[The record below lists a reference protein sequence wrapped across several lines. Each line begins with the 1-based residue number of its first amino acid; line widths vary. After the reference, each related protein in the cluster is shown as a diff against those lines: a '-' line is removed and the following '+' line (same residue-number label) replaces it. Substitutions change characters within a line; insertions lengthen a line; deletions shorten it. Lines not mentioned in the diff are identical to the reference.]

1 MSKESHQI
9 DTQEQAKITSSE
21 IENILDEKV
30 QNLTDDKEIV
40 TRDSLNRIY
49 RKVDKRLIPCLWSVY
64 FFAFSAKSIIGIAL
78 TMNVSEGHS
87 LKQTL
92 NLLPQQVSTGI
103 TLFYIAY
110 VIFEIPC
117 NLMTIYISPRFWISK
132 TLLVVGIVLFFYTYM
147 KDLVAFY
154 ILRFLLGV
162 AEAGLWPG
170 MAYYLMNYY
179 PPYIMGKRIGWY
191 FTASQIS
198 TMTIG
203 FLSIGFQKMDGI
215 ANLEGYKCIATIIV
229 GVVTMWLLPQTLTE
243 ASVTEEELH
252 SPSFIVRMYK
262 RIKKTT
268 ERPFLTEDEKQL
280 LLSNISLKNRW
291 KVYDLVAAFIDPRI
305 WLLIFMY
312 FGGMAFGIG
321 IKNYGSLIIRSLDT
335 EMSSLKISLLY
346 AIVWIVNLIGV
357 LIILPASDH
366 YRSRMS
372 FYISCSIVIIIGILI
387 LTYAHNK
394 WLQYSG
400 LLISIFATGP
410 LIPICMAWCAQIFSK
425 ETKLNVAATSA
436 LLTGMGNLGSIFT
449 SYTLYEGMPGRD
461 GYKKSN
467 IVLCVVMGM
476 SIIAS
481 LSQKA
486 LLMYYSKET
495 N

>member
-1 MSKESHQI
+1 MQ
-9 DTQEQAKITSSE
+9 
-21 IENILDEKV
+21 NISDEKAEC
-30 QNLTDDKEIV
+30 LLDDKIMV
-40 TRDSLNRIY
+40 SQNNLNRLY
-49 RKVDKRLIPCLWSVY
+49 RKVDKRLIPCLWTIY

-78 TMNVSEGHS
+78 TMNISENHS

-92 NLLPQQVSTGI
+92 NLSAQEVSVGV

-132 TLLVVGIVLFFYTYM
+132 TLVIVGIVLFFYTYM
-147 KDLVAFY
+147 KSLAAFY
-154 ILRFLLGV
+154 VLRFLLGV

-179 PPYIMGKRIGWY
+179 PPHIMGKRIGWY

-215 ANLEGYKCIATIIV
+215 ANLEGYKWMFLLYSVATTAIGIIS
-229 GVVTMWLLPQTLTE
+229 MWLLPQTLTE
-243 ASVTEEELH
+243 ASVTQEELH
-252 SPSFIVRMYK
+252 SPSLIVRTYK
-262 RIKKTT
+262 KIKKTT
-268 ERPFLTEDEKQL
+268 ERSFLTENEKRI

-291 KVYDLVAAFIDPRI
+291 KVYDLVSAFIDSRI

-321 IKNYGSLIIRSLDT
+321 IKNYGSLIIRSIDT
-335 EMSSLKISLLY
+335 EMSSLRISLLY
-346 AIVWIVNLIGV
+346 AIVWIVNLVGV
-357 LIILPASDH
+357 LVILPVSDH

-372 FYISCSIVIIIGILI
+372 FFISCCIIIIIGILI

-394 WLQYSG
+394 WFQYSG

-410 LIPICMAWCAQIFSK
+410 LIPICMVWCAQIFSK
-425 ETKLNVAATSA
+425 ETKLNVAAASA
-436 LLTGMGNLGSIFT
+436 LLTGIGNLGSIFT
-449 SYTLYEGMPGRD
+449 SYTLYEGMPGED

-467 IVLCVVMGM
+467 IVLCVIMGM

-481 LSQKA
+481 LGQKI
-486 LLMYYSKET
+486 LLKYYPSEKD
-495 N
+495 